1 MKKTLF
7 AALFF
12 LTGIS
17 LSAQHT
23 VDLRLNLEK
32 NKVYRLRSTSEQA
45 ISQTMNGVQQN
56 TAATAVYVAS
66 IKMVEST
73 PDFIVA
79 EVRFDTI
86 QTITNAMGKVTTVQS
101 SNEGNISSTEMSD
114 VMSCIMNRLSRNS
127 LYVKMDYAGK
137 VIELINASML
147 SGILLKDTA
156 SITGATAAVTK
167 AQVVGMVNE
176 KALKTMTEMFTWN
189 LPARQVS
196 TGDTW
201 TLTINANSGGMLLDI
216 VTSYKLGNISGSNAG
231 ISAESNIQTAVNATP
246 LNYGEAKITY
256 DDLKGIGKT
265 EMVVNSNTGLV
276 IESSSKTHITGNL
289 HISVQNTNIELPMEI
304 SSESKVVALP

>member
-1 MKKTLF
+1 MKRTF
-7 AALFF
+7 IAALLF

-17 LSAQHT
+17 LFAQNT
-23 VDLRLNLEK
+23 VVLKLNLEK
-32 NKVYRLRSTSEQA
+32 NKVYRFRSTSEQA

-56 TAATAVYVAS
+56 TAVTSVYVAS

-86 QTITNAMGKVTTVQS
+86 QTITNAMGKVTTIRS
-101 SNEGNISSTEMSD
+101 SNEGNISSSDMSD
-114 VMSCIMNRLSRNS
+114 VLSCVMNRLSRNS

-156 SITGATAAVTK
+156 SITGVTAAVTK
-167 AQVVGMVNE
+167 TQVVGMVNE
-176 KALKTMTEMFTWN
+176 KALQTMTEMFTWN
-189 LPARQVS
+189 LPARQVGI
-196 TGDTW
+196 GDTW

-216 VTSYKLGNISGSNAG
+216 ITSYKLGNISGSNAG

-246 LNYGEAKITY
+246 INYGEAKVTY

-276 IESSSKTHITGNL
+276 MESSSKTHITGNL

-304 SSESKVVALP
+304 SSESKTIALP